1 MKLVILDRDGVINQD
16 SANYIKSPNEWIPI
30 PNSLEAISL
39 LNQNGYS
46 VVIAT
51 NQSGVGRGLYGIEE
65 LNNIHSKML
74 KMLAELGGSIDAIF
88 YCTNTDEDHCSCR
101 KPKPGML
108 MEIKNRFSVSF
119 ESICGVGDSL
129 RDLQA
134 YEQVGMQ
141 PILVKTGNG
150 EKTFL
155 ENKYPKT
162 SLVFEDLFEAATKI
176 VEGHK

>member
-65 LNNIHSKML
+65 LNNIHAKMI

-88 YCTNTDEDHCSCR
+88 FCTHTEEDRCDCR
-101 KPKPGML
+101 KPEIGML
-108 MEIKNRFSVSF
+108 VEIKDRFSVSF
-119 ESICGVGDSL
+119 EDICGVGDSL
-129 RDLQA
+129 RDLEA
-134 YEQVGMQ
+134 FEKVGMQ

-150 EKTFL
+150 ENTFL
-155 ENKYPKT
+155 EGKYPKQ
-162 SLVFEDLFEAATKI
+162 SLVFDDLFEAASKI
-176 VEGHK
+176 IEGI

>member
-39 LNQNGYS
+39 LNQHGYS

-65 LNNIHSKML
+65 LNNIHAKMI
-74 KMLAELGGSIDAIF
+74 KMLAEIGGSIDAIF
-88 YCTNTDEDHCSCR
+88 FCTHTDEDHCDCR
-101 KPKPGML
+101 KPEIGML
-108 MEIKNRFSVSF
+108 VEIKDRFSVSF
-119 ESICGVGDSL
+119 EDICGVGDSL
-129 RDLQA
+129 RDLEA
-134 YEQVGMQ
+134 FEKVGMQ

-150 EKTFL
+150 ENTFL
-155 ENKYPKT
+155 EGKYHKQ
-162 SLVFEDLFEAATKI
+162 SLVFDDLFEAASKI
-176 VEGHK
+176 IEGI

>member
-65 LNNIHSKML
+65 LNNIHAKMI

-88 YCTNTDEDHCSCR
+88 FCTHTEEDHCDCR
-101 KPKPGML
+101 KPEIGML
-108 MEIKNRFSVSF
+108 LQAQKDYNIDLSNSYFLGDSQSDMTCGKKAGCSTISIGNSNFEDDDNLLLSVS
-119 ESICGVGDSL
+119 
-129 RDLQA
+129 
-134 YEQVGMQ
+134 
-141 PILVKTGNG
+141 K
-150 EKTFL
+150 
-155 ENKYPKT
+155 
-162 SLVFEDLFEAATKI
+162 
-176 VEGHK
+176 

>member
-65 LNNIHSKML
+65 LNNIHAKMI

-88 YCTNTDEDHCSCR
+88 FCTHTEEDHCDCR
-101 KPKPGML
+101 KP
-108 MEIKNRFSVSF
+108 NRNAS
-119 ESICGVGDSL
+119 
-129 RDLQA
+129 
-134 YEQVGMQ
+134 
-141 PILVKTGNG
+141 
-150 EKTFL
+150 
-155 ENKYPKT
+155 
-162 SLVFEDLFEAATKI
+162 
-176 VEGHK
+176 

>member
-1 MKLVILDRDGVINQD
+1 MKLVIFDRDGVINQD

-88 YCTNTDEDHCSCR
+88 YCTHTDEDHCSCR

-108 MEIKNRFSVSF
+108 IEAKNKHDIDMVNSWLIGDK
-119 ESICGVGDSL
+119 ESDIIAANNSGIVNT
-129 RDLQA
+129 
-134 YEQVGMQ
+134 
-141 PILVKTGNG
+141 ILVK
-150 EKTFL
+150 
-155 ENKYPKT
+155 
-162 SLVFEDLFEAATKI
+162 S
-176 VEGHK
+176 GHKINKNNSKARFVLNSIKDSNKVIID

>member
-51 NQSGVGRGLYGIEE
+51 NQSGVGRGLCGIEE
-65 LNNIHSKML
+65 LNNIHAKMI

-88 YCTNTDEDHCSCR
+88 FCTHTEEDHCDCR
-101 KPKPGML
+101 KPEIGML
-108 MEIKNRFSVSF
+108 VEIKDRFSVSF
-119 ESICGVGDSL
+119 EDICGVGDSL
-129 RDLQA
+129 RDLEA
-134 YEQVGMQ
+134 FEKVGMQ

-150 EKTFL
+150 ENTFL
-155 ENKYPKT
+155 EGKYPKQ
-162 SLVFEDLFEAATKI
+162 SLVFDDLFEAASKI
-176 VEGHK
+176 IEGI

>member
-65 LNNIHSKML
+65 LNNIHTKMI
-74 KMLAELGGSIDAIF
+74 KMLAELGGFIDAIF
-88 YCTNTDEDHCSCR
+88 FCTHTEEDHCDCR
-101 KPKPGML
+101 KPEIGML
-108 MEIKNRFSVSF
+108 VEIKDRFSVSF
-119 ESICGVGDSL
+119 EDICGVGDSL
-129 RDLQA
+129 RDLEA
-134 YEQVGMQ
+134 FEKVGMQ

-150 EKTFL
+150 ENTFL
-155 ENKYPKT
+155 EGKYPKQ
-162 SLVFEDLFEAATKI
+162 SLVFDDLFEAASKI
-176 VEGHK
+176 IEGI

>member
-39 LNQNGYS
+39 LNQNGYA

-65 LNNIHSKML
+65 LNNIHAKMI

-88 YCTNTDEDHCSCR
+88 FCTHTEEDHCDCR
-101 KPKPGML
+101 KPEIGML
-108 MEIKNRFSVSF
+108 IEIKDRFSVSF
-119 ESICGVGDSL
+119 KDICGVGDSL
-129 RDLQA
+129 RDLEA
-134 YEQVGMQ
+134 FEKVGMQ

-150 EKTFL
+150 ENTFL
-155 ENKYPKT
+155 EGKYPKQ
-162 SLVFEDLFEAATKI
+162 SLVFDDLFEAASKI
-176 VEGHK
+176 IEGI